1 LKNDF
6 IYHSCNEVD
15 DLQSKK
21 TAIAFVQRQ
30 NFAYHFKTGGHIMT
44 DTAKTVQDFLEQL
57 LSDGKALIDPKS
69 AKRQE
74 VTKKGKALYQQGEDF
89 LADKLNVGDDAESRA
104 DLREKAKIAAGAG
117 GLALLLSSRSGRKWA
132 TLGGLGALGLV
143 AFKAHQAG
151 RMPKDIDDVIG
162 LLKGEAAE
170 KRSNILLTAMVAAA
184 QADGEISETEKAL
197 IEAHDAA
204 DETAIKNALK
214 ANPEPEV
221 IAALAENDQ
230 TAFEIYAVSCRI
242 ANGLHPKERD
252 YLDRLA
258 MALKLDPEM
267 AAQVETEMR
276 TG

>member
-1 LKNDF
+1 
-6 IYHSCNEVD
+6 
-15 DLQSKK
+15 
-21 TAIAFVQRQ
+21 
-30 NFAYHFKTGGHIMT
+30 MT
-44 DTAKTVQDFLEQL
+44 DTAQTVQDFLEQL

-74 VTKKGKALYQQGEDF
+74 VTEKGKALYQQGENF
-89 LADKLNVGDDAESRA
+89 LADKLNVADDAESRA
-104 DLREKAKIAAGAG
+104 ALREKAKIAAGAG
-117 GLALLLSSRSGRKWA
+117 GLALLLSSRAGRKWA

-151 RMPKDIDDVIG
+151 RMPKDLDDVVG
-162 LLKGEAAE
+162 LLKGDAAD
-170 KRSNILLTAMVAAA
+170 KRANILLQAMVAAA
-184 QADGEISETEKAL
+184 QADGEISEAEKA
-197 IEAHDAA
+197 IIDSHEAA
-204 DETAIKNALK
+204 DENALQEALK
-214 ANPEPEV
+214 AKPDPNA
-221 IAALAENDQ
+221 IAALAESDQ